1 MSPSPAKVTAS
12 VKATAPVKDS
22 ITSREQQ
29 REQTRQRILQAAIH
43 CFTRSGFAAASMS
56 SIAQAA
62 GVKKALVQYHFT
74 TKDALWQAAATQ
86 LWEERNARL
95 AEFTENHGGLPMAER
110 LRPAFTTLVE
120 FTRER
125 PEWMWMMFHEAQGDS
140 PRARW
145 LRRHYLQQDY
155 AMGEHF
161 VRECQRL
168 GLIRQAD
175 PLQLLHL
182 ISGALTYNLL
192 VAPQTKAI
200 TGTNLATAESIAG
213 QVDLLLGMLAP

>member
-1 MSPSPAKVTAS
+1 MPPSSKA
-12 VKATAPVKDS
+12 ATAAPDS
-22 ITSREQQ
+22 TSREQQ
-29 REQTRQRILQAAIH
+29 REKTRRRILQAAIR
-43 CFTRSGFAAASMS
+43 CFSRAGFAAASMS

-74 TKDALWQAAATQ
+74 TKDALWQEAARK
-86 LWEERNARL
+86 LWEERNVRL
-95 AEFTENHGGLPMAER
+95 AAFIDNHGRQPMAQR

-145 LRRHYLQQDY
+145 LREHYLQQDY
-155 AMGEHF
+155 ALGERF
-161 VRECQRL
+161 VRECQQL

-192 VAPQTKAI
+192 VAPQTRAI
-200 TGTNLATAESIAG
+200 TGTDLATAESIAS
-213 QVDLLLGMLAP
+213 QVDLLLAMLAP